1 MVSEWSGRNWRCQRP
16 ELGVRTGQWVL
27 LMNTASASVSI
38 VGAPVACA
46 DGVKETWR
54 DLAGWFA
61 GQLRTRYGEQV
72 EVTYYDLFDPVCPP
86 LPPGAQ
92 LPVVLVNSQVITNG
106 GKLSMPAIRTHLEAM
121 GLRPAP
127 VGK

>member
-1 MVSEWSGRNWRCQRP
+1 
-16 ELGVRTGQWVL
+16 
-27 LMNTASASVSI
+27 MNTASASVSI

-72 EVTYYDLFDPVCPP
+72 QVTYYDLFDSACPP

-92 LPVVLVNSQVITNG
+92 LPVVLLNGQVITNG

-121 GLRPAP
+121 GLRPASGFP
-127 VGK
+127 P

>member
-1 MVSEWSGRNWRCQRP
+1 M
-16 ELGVRTGQWVL
+16 RTGQWVL

-72 EVTYYDLFDPVCPP
+72 EVTYYDLFDPACPP
-86 LPPGAQ
+86 LPPAAQ

-127 VGK
+127 VGE